1 MKRRQTYETLSV
13 LTLLAVLLTS
23 GSQGLAQRIPYR
35 VFLADKGPG
44 VFAPGEPL
52 FEQTLKQYHPN
63 AIRRRTVAGMDP
75 VLDELDRPIHEDYR
89 KQVLTI
95 SDSLLSSNPW
105 MNYMVVGLTENEL
118 VRVKALECVS
128 SVSPAN
134 SISYRLSLPERCAP
148 VPENFQSEMLR
159 VGNVNELHDAGVF
172 GQGARIGVIDN
183 GFRWKAMSSLSHV
196 NVEDEYDFIF
206 RRPTTANQDNDVPL
220 QDEHG
225 SVIMSVAAAWYGD
238 QVMGVAP
245 FSTYLLAKSE
255 DMRYERRIEED
266 LYVEAL
272 WWVERSGADIS
283 SSSLGYRFFDST
295 DATTPYELLNG
306 STTFPARAINIASQR
321 GMICL
326 TAAGNSG
333 PSSRTIITPADADS
347 ALAIGGIALDG
358 LSAWS
363 NTSWGPSASGRQKP
377 EFAAPGERVP
387 VQQINGLVGRASGT
401 SLATPYVAA
410 QVALMRQLYPALHPS
425 YIRQAMIDASRYGG
439 QTDSI
444 LGHGAVNVARAAR
457 ILGPAIAEPAAVI
470 TAGGM
475 VVLAP
480 IFSIDTLKPLL
491 YQRANAGAPEI
502 AIQGEYLIGDW
513 YAFRLNE
520 AYYDGNTAE
529 VRIVAPSQATKRTAV
544 YPASAEVM
552 RVSRGTVSI
561 PCGMRI
567 PSIIVSVDD
576 QPATLAELRVAEL
589 RVAEM
594 PVARNTRTLDITGLP
609 LAPLAVRISSAVT
622 GASYACEIL
631 GHDQG
636 TLSVMTP
643 SELGTGAWILE
654 CRLPDALVHCS
665 LIVL

>member
-1 MKRRQTYETLSV
+1 MKRRQTYETLPV
-13 LTLLAVLLTS
+13 LALLAVLLFTAS
-23 GSQGLAQRIPYR
+23 EGQAQRTPFR

-52 FEQTLKQYHPN
+52 YEQTLLQYHPN
-63 AIRRRTVAGMDP
+63 AIRRRTLAGMDP
-75 VLDELDRPIHEDYR
+75 VLDELDRPIHDDYR
-89 KQVLTI
+89 KQVLAI

-105 MNYMVVGLTENEL
+105 MNYMVVGLTQDEYD
-118 VRVKALECVS
+118 RVKALECVRA
-128 SVSPAN
+128 VSPAN
-134 SISYRLSLPERCAP
+134 SISYRLTLPERCAP
-148 VPENFQSEMLR
+148 VPETFQSEMLR
-159 VGNVNELHDAGVF
+159 VGNVHELHDAGVF

-196 NVEDEYDFIF
+196 NVEDEYDFIH
-206 RRPTTANQDNDVPL
+206 RRPITANQDNDVPL

-295 DATTPYELLNG
+295 DAATPYELLNG

-358 LSAWS
+358 RSAWS
-363 NTSWGPSASGRQKP
+363 NSSWGPSASGRQKP
-377 EFAAPGERVP
+377 EFAAPAERVP
-387 VQQINGLVGRASGT
+387 VQQVNGLVGRASGT

-410 QVALMRQLYPALHPS
+410 QVALLRQLYPAVHPS
-425 YIRQAMIDASRYGG
+425 YIRQAMIEGSRFGR
-439 QTDSI
+439 QTDSV
-444 LGHGAVNVARAAR
+444 LGHGALDVARAAR
-457 ILGPAIAEPAAVI
+457 ILGPSIAEPATVI

-480 IFSIDTLKPLL
+480 IFAIDTLKPML
-491 YQRANAGAPEI
+491 YQRANSSAPEI
-502 AIQGEYLIGDW
+502 AIEGEYLLGDW

-520 AYYDGNTAE
+520 AYYDGNTAQ

-544 YPASAEVM
+544 YPPGAEGMLVK
-552 RVSRGTVSI
+552 RAEVSI

-576 QPATLAELRVAEL
+576 KPEMLTQVRVAG
-589 RVAEM
+589 M
-594 PVARNTRTLDITGLP
+594 P
-609 LAPLAVRISSAVT
+609 LARHSRTFDLFGLDTTPLSVRITNAVT
-622 GASYACEIL
+622 GATYACEML
-631 GHDQG
+631 GHDQDR
-636 TLSVMTP
+636 LSVMTP
-643 SELGTGAWILE
+643 SALSVGTWVLE
-654 CRLPDALVHCS
+654 CRLPDAVVHCS

>member
-1 MKRRQTYETLSV
+1 MKRRQTYETHSV
-13 LTLLAVLLTS
+13 LALLAVLLFMS
-23 GSQGLAQRIPYR
+23 SEGHAQRTPYR
-35 VFLADKGPG
+35 IFLIDKGPG

-52 FEQTLKQYHPN
+52 YEQTLQQYHPN
-63 AIRRRTVAGMDP
+63 AIRRRTLAGMDP
-75 VLDELDRPIHEDYR
+75 VLDELDRPIHDDYR
-89 KQVLTI
+89 KQVLAI
-95 SDSLLSSNPW
+95 SDSLLTSNPW
-105 MNYMVVGLTENEL
+105 MNYLVVGLNENEYE
-118 VRVKALECVS
+118 RVMALECVR

-134 SISYRLSLPERCAP
+134 SVSYKLSLPERCGP
-148 VPENFQSEMLR
+148 VPETFQSEMLR

-172 GQGARIGVIDN
+172 GQGARVGVIDN

-196 NVEDEYDFIF
+196 NVEDEFDFIH
-206 RRPTTANQDNDVPL
+206 RRPITANQDNDVPL

-283 SSSLGYRFFDST
+283 SSSLGYRYFDSS

-363 NTSWGPSASGRQKP
+363 NSSWGPSASGRQKP
-377 EFAAPGERVP
+377 EFAAPAERVP
-387 VQQINGLVGRASGT
+387 VQQVNGLVGRASGT

-410 QVALMRQLYPALHPS
+410 QVALLRQLYPAVHPS
-425 YIRQAMIDASRYGG
+425 FIRQAMIDASRFGR
-439 QTDSI
+439 QTDSV
-444 LGHGAVNVARAAR
+444 LGHGALDVARAAR
-457 ILGPAIAEPAAVI
+457 ILGPSIAEPAVVI

-480 IFSIDTLKPLL
+480 IFAIDTLRPML
-491 YQRANAGAPEI
+491 YQRANASTPEI
-502 AIQGEYLIGDW
+502 AIQGEYLIGNW
-513 YAFRLNE
+513 YAFRLQE
-520 AYYDGNTAE
+520 AYYDGNTTQ
-529 VRIVAPSQATKRTAV
+529 VRIVASSQATKRTAV
-544 YPASAEVM
+544 FPASAEM
-552 RVSRGTVSI
+552 MSVSRGAVSI

-567 PSIIVSVDD
+567 PSIIVSVDET
-576 QPATLAELRVAEL
+576 PEPLTEVHVAGMPLARHS
-589 RVAEM
+589 
-594 PVARNTRTLDITGLP
+594 RTLDVRGLDTTP
-609 LAPLAVRISSAVT
+609 LSVRITNAVT
-622 GASYACEIL
+622 GATYACEVL
-631 GHDQG
+631 GHDQS

-643 SELGTGAWILE
+643 SALGTGTWVLE
-654 CRLPDALVHCS
+654 FRLPDAVVHCS

>member
-1 MKRRQTYETLSV
+1 MKRPQTYETLCV
-13 LTLLAVLLTS
+13 LALLAGLLFMATE
-23 GSQGLAQRIPYR
+23 GHAQRTPYR
-35 VFLADKGPG
+35 IFLTDKGPG
-44 VFAPGEPL
+44 VFAPGETL
-52 FEQTLKQYHPN
+52 YEQTLKQYHPN
-63 AIRRRTVAGMDP
+63 AIRRRILAGMDP

-89 KQVLTI
+89 KQVLAV
-95 SDSLLSSNPW
+95 SDSLLTSNPW
-105 MNYMVVGLTENEL
+105 LNYLVVGLTQNEL
-118 VRVKALECVS
+118 DSVKALECVRA
-128 SVSPAN
+128 VSPAN
-134 SISYRLSLPERCAP
+134 SVSYRFSLPDRCAP
-148 VPENFQSEMLR
+148 VPETFQSDMLR

-172 GQGARIGVIDN
+172 GQGARVGVIDN

-206 RRPTTANQDNDVPL
+206 RRPNTANQDNDVST

-225 SVIMSVAAAWYGD
+225 SIIMSVAAAWYGD

-245 FSTYLLAKSE
+245 FSTYLLGKSE

-295 DATTPYELLNG
+295 DAATPYELLNG

-347 ALAIGGIALDG
+347 ALAVGGIALDG

-363 NTSWGPSASGRQKP
+363 NSSWGPSASGRQKP
-377 EFAAPGERVP
+377 EFAAPAERVP
-387 VQQINGLVGRASGT
+387 VQQVNGLVGRASGT
-401 SLATPYVAA
+401 SLATPYLAA
-410 QVALMRQLYPALHPS
+410 QVALLRQLYPTVHPS
-425 YIRQAMIDASRYGG
+425 YIRQAMIDASRFGR
-439 QTDSI
+439 QTDSV
-444 LGHGAVNVARAAR
+444 LGHGALNVARAAR
-457 ILGPAIAEPAAVI
+457 LLGPSIAEPAAVI
-470 TAGGM
+470 TSGGM

-480 IFSIDTLKPLL
+480 IFAIDTLRPML
-491 YQRANAGAPEI
+491 YQRANTSAPEI
-502 AIQGEYLIGDW
+502 AIQGEYLVGDW

-520 AYYDGNTAE
+520 AYYDGNTTE
-529 VRIVAPSQATKRTAV
+529 VRIVAPSQATKRTAA

-552 RVSRGTVSI
+552 RVSRGTVTV

-567 PSIIVSVDD
+567 PSIIVSVEDTPEAVT
-576 QPATLAELRVAEL
+576 QVRVAG
-589 RVAEM
+589 M
-594 PVARNTRTLDITGLP
+594 PLARHTRTIDVMGLDTT
-609 LAPLAVRISSAVT
+609 PLAVRITNAVS
-622 GASYACEIL
+622 GATYACDVV

-636 TLSVMTP
+636 TLSVMSP
-643 SELGTGAWILE
+643 SELGAGTWVLQ
-654 CRLPDALVHCS
+654 CRLPGAVVHCS

>member
-1 MKRRQTYETLSV
+1 MKRRQTYETHSV
-13 LTLLAVLLTS
+13 LALLAVLLFMS
-23 GSQGLAQRIPYR
+23 SEGHAQRTPYR
-35 VFLADKGPG
+35 IFLIDKGPG

-52 FEQTLKQYHPN
+52 YEQTLQQYHPN
-63 AIRRRTVAGMDP
+63 AIRRRTLAGMDP
-75 VLDELDRPIHEDYR
+75 VLDELDRPIHDDYR
-89 KQVLTI
+89 KQVLAI
-95 SDSLLSSNPW
+95 SDSLLTSNPW
-105 MNYMVVGLTENEL
+105 MNYLVVGLNENEYE
-118 VRVKALECVS
+118 RVKALECVR

-134 SISYRLSLPERCAP
+134 SVSYKLSLPERCGP
-148 VPENFQSEMLR
+148 VPETFQSEMLR

-172 GQGARIGVIDN
+172 GQGARVGVIDN

-196 NVEDEYDFIF
+196 NVEDEFDFIH
-206 RRPTTANQDNDVPL
+206 RRPITANQDNDVPL

-283 SSSLGYRFFDST
+283 SSSLGYRYFDSS

-363 NTSWGPSASGRQKP
+363 NSSWGPSASGRQKP
-377 EFAAPGERVP
+377 EFAAPAERVP
-387 VQQINGLVGRASGT
+387 VQQVNGLVGRASGT

-410 QVALMRQLYPALHPS
+410 QVALLRQLYPAVHPS
-425 YIRQAMIDASRYGG
+425 YIRQAMIDASRFGR
-439 QTDSI
+439 QTDSV
-444 LGHGAVNVARAAR
+444 LGHGALDVARAAR
-457 ILGPAIAEPAAVI
+457 ILGPSIAEPAVVI

-480 IFSIDTLKPLL
+480 IFAIDTLRPML
-491 YQRANAGAPEI
+491 YQRANASTPEI
-502 AIQGEYLIGDW
+502 AIQGEYLIGNW
-513 YAFRLNE
+513 YAFRLQE
-520 AYYDGNTAE
+520 AYYDGNTTQ
-529 VRIVAPSQATKRTAV
+529 VRIVASSQATKRTAV
-544 YPASAEVM
+544 FPASAEM
-552 RVSRGTVSI
+552 MSVSRGAVSI

-567 PSIIVSVDD
+567 PSIIVSVDET
-576 QPATLAELRVAEL
+576 PEPLAEVRVAG
-589 RVAEM
+589 M
-594 PVARNTRTLDITGLP
+594 PLARHSRTLDVRGLDTTP
-609 LAPLAVRISSAVT
+609 LSVRITNAVT
-622 GASYACEIL
+622 GATYACEVL
-631 GHDQG
+631 GHDQS

-643 SELGTGAWILE
+643 SALGTGTWVLE
-654 CRLPDALVHCS
+654 FRLPDAVVHCS